1 MSVHRVPRR
10 ISLKRG
16 DYAANCDDWE
26 ALAIPPPAGRL
37 CLSIP
42 RKLNWQQQNLRRGD
56 MKILA
61 AILFGGALMAAPALA
76 QDNGAGKDDMAK
88 KPEAHHMMHH
98 AERYKR
104 DYKTDKEEHQA
115 TEDLNKQYRGVNAA
129 DVH

>member
-1 MSVHRVPRR
+1 
-10 ISLKRG
+10 LGGFG
-16 DYAANCDDWE
+16 DTAACWP
-26 ALAIPPPAGRL
+26 ALPFHPPQ
-37 CLSIP
+37 I
-42 RKLNWQQQNLRRGD
+42 KLAAAKSEERH